1 MTGVRIAAALA
12 GVALLCAT
20 AHVTIEQT
28 GGYGTPH
35 ALLTMAIA
43 YGIGIGALC
52 IGVAWSGRRK
62 ALAGWLVAAIL
73 AGEAF
78 ELLSVAK
85 KVIVVDA
92 AAREADQAQAEFSRG
107 LQAIEHGLLAA
118 RGMLADRVG
127 APAWLIT
134 LLSSM
139 AANGLGCGL
148 LAYGALERRHGK
160 H

>member
-1 MTGVRIAAALA
+1 MTGLRITAALA

-20 AHVTIEQT
+20 AHVTIDQT

-52 IGVAWSGRRK
+52 TGVAWSGRRK

-78 ELLSVAK
+78 ELASVAK
-85 KVIVVDA
+85 KVVVVDA
-92 AAREADQAQAEFSRG
+92 AAGETEQARAEPSRG
-107 LQAIEHGLLAA
+107 LQAIEHGFLAA
-118 RGMLADRVG
+118 RATLADGMG
-127 APAWLIT
+127 APAWLIV